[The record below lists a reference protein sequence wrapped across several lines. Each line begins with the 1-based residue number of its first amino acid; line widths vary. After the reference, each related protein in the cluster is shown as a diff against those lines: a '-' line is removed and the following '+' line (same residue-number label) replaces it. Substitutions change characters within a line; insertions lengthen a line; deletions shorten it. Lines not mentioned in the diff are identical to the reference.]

1 MPKCVKLSI
10 LQAIHLILC
19 CSLVECLTKN
29 LISSMA
35 SNKAIL
41 KTAADS
47 EFCTKS
53 ITLYKYITPIALAS
67 LIEHGDLKLTYRK
80 DANDP
85 FECLPDGYSP
95 QDEVLSHLGIVSL
108 TGNKSNHPMWGNYAD
123 KYRGACIE
131 FQIKYFYLQQDKNP
145 SNRGEQLAYE
155 GKELEKLGTK
165 AYFIQYWKD
174 EEREPIDL
182 RGGDVLLKCE
192 YSNNRSDPQSAFAAN
207 NKQQIRIGH
216 QKWLRQIITKHT
228 DWQYED
234 EYRVTMRHSRCSR
247 FSEGPPSMY
256 FTNALTRYITKII
269 LGPKSEYSPLEV
281 AFLISKRRNPLNEHL
296 YIPRDVK
303 IFKSK
308 IQECSFDLEISEE
321 DSLIGGYPLGI
332 F

>member
-1 MPKCVKLSI
+1 M
-10 LQAIHLILC
+10 
-19 CSLVECLTKN
+19 
-29 LISSMA
+29 
-35 SNKAIL
+35 
-41 KTAADS
+41 
-47 EFCTKS
+47 
-53 ITLYKYITPIALAS
+53 
-67 LIEHGDLKLTYRK
+67 
-80 DANDP
+80 
-85 FECLPDGYSP
+85 
-95 QDEVLSHLGIVSL
+95 
-108 TGNKSNHPMWGNYAD
+108 
-123 KYRGACIE
+123 
-131 FQIKYFYLQQDKNP
+131 
-145 SNRGEQLAYE
+145 
-155 GKELEKLGTK
+155 EKLGTK

-207 NKQQIRIGH
+207 NEKQIRIVH

-269 LGPKSEYSPLEV
+269 LGPKCEYSPLEV

-303 IFKSK
+303 IFKSR